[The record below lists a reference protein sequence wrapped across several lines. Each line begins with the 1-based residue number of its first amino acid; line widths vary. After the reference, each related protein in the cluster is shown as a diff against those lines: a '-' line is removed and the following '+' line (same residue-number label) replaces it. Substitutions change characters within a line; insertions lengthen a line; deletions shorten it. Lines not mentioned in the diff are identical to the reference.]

1 MKKPSK
7 AAGRPQKASEKT
19 MRAVKITP
27 TKRSAKA
34 YVKGCCTIVS
44 PGAPDRD
51 VAGVTKAECDAIENA
66 HPGSATHWVKGS
78 CA

>member
-7 AAGRPQKASEKT
+7 VAGRHQSAKNELPLAN
-19 MRAVKITP
+19 TP
-27 TKRSAKA
+27 TKRPAKA
-34 YVKGCCTIVS
+34 YLKGCCTIVS

-51 VAGVTKAECDAIENA
+51 VPGLTKAECDAIENA